1 MAHVDAKR
9 RRLLNDATGDAAS
22 LESVRRA
29 LAERLRARRSEIE
42 EAIFARFGGIG
53 FDSAEGEDAQYVAG
67 ARAAVTE
74 VVGFY
79 LTGIEGGERWSGS
92 IPPALAAQARRAA
105 RNGVRLRKVLLRYN
119 TGHAVLADFAVQ
131 EVEHSDLA
139 SQRLA
144 LRHVLHVLGAL
155 HDQVTS
161 LGVAEFQQELEREA
175 HSPERRRME
184 RVQRM
189 LAGGRVESAELGY
202 ELDAWHL
209 GVIATGTS
217 AKQTVQRLAAGLG
230 RELLSVSR
238 GEQTVW
244 GWLGGRCSLASTD
257 IERLPS
263 VKEPGGVSLAVGEP
277 GKGFDGW
284 RLTHRQA
291 QAAMLIALRG
301 PQTRFTRF
309 ADVALLA
316 AVLRDEEFARSLV
329 QIHLSPLKNQRDGGA
344 VARETLRAYFAAG
357 CNAATAAA
365 ALGVARHT
373 IERRLRTV
381 EEMLGHLLRTRRP
394 ELEVALLID
403 ELDDLTRL
411 SGDSRS
417 LAR

>member
-1 MAHVDAKR
+1 
-9 RRLLNDATGDAAS
+9 
-22 LESVRRA
+22 
-29 LAERLRARRSEIE
+29 
-42 EAIFARFGGIG
+42 
-53 FDSAEGEDAQYVAG
+53 
-67 ARAAVTE
+67 
-74 VVGFY
+74 
-79 LTGIEGGERWSGS
+79 
-92 IPPALAAQARRAA
+92 
-105 RNGVRLRKVLLRYN
+105 
-119 TGHAVLADFAVQ
+119 
-131 EVEHSDLA
+131 
-139 SQRLA
+139 
-144 LRHVLHVLGAL
+144 
-155 HDQVTS
+155 
-161 LGVAEFQQELEREA
+161 
-175 HSPERRRME
+175 
-184 RVQRM
+184 M

-202 ELDAWHL
+202 ELDAWRL

-257 IERLPS
+257 IERLLS

-284 RLTHRQA
+284 RLAPPGPGRDAHRAA
-291 QAAMLIALRG
+291 QASDEVRPICR
-301 PQTRFTRF
+301 RR
-309 ADVALLA
+309 A
-316 AVLRDEEFARSLV
+316 AGRCAGDEEFARSLV

-357 CNAATAAA
+357 CNGATAAA
-365 ALGVARHT
+365 SLGVARHT

-381 EEMLGHLLRTRRP
+381 EEMLGHLLRTRSA